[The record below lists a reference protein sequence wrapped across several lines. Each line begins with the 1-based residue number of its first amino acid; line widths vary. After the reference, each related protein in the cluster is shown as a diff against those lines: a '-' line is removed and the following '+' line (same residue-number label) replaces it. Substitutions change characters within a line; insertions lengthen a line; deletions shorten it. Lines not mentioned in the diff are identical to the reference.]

1 MMMLETNNLEIGAV
15 MSRWLDKALPDAGRK
30 SRSSR

>member
-15 MSRWLDKALPDAGRK
+15 MSRWLDQALASPARKAR
-30 SRSSR
+30 